1 MVSGIS
7 LANKCQ
13 LLFGFAVLVLL
24 AGALSVPWIRT
35 RMLIREGQFGANRQ
49 LAEAWLADRI
59 QLGTVEYPDGLP
71 RRFNELFD
79 DPDSAPPLR
88 MSLIDVDEVDPA
100 FDRDQFV
107 AAALERFRAD
117 ETLTEHTALTTVG
130 GQVVYRFARPLRES
144 QMRAIRDESVTKF
157 ATEPFDPTVA
167 DPIRKLLI
175 IDRTSRF
182 AEGQLLRNR
191 IYIMAAG
198 MVAGLLAVLVFY
210 LILTKL
216 ILSPVRGLRE
226 TTEKVQRGD
235 LAIRSQIKT
244 GDEFEQL
251 SEAFNAMLDKLEQ
264 SQAQLRS
271 INESLDLKV
280 SELSEANV
288 GLFESNR
295 FKSEF
300 LANVSHE
307 LRTPLNSI
315 IGFAEVLDE
324 LAGGDPDA
332 DPKRQRYIQNI
343 LTSGRSLL
351 EMIDELLGMAKIEA
365 GRMEVSIQP
374 TSISDLLEGL
384 AGIMRPQAEA
394 KTIELLTKFGRN
406 LPLIETDPGKLQ
418 QILYNFLSNAIKFT
432 PAGGTV
438 TIASVRVTRQDN
450 TLGVR
455 LGVSDTGPGIPYDVQ
470 DIIFEKFRQVDA
482 SHTREHPG
490 TGLGL
495 AICRELAEMLGATV
509 SVVSEPGQGATFFVD
524 LPSTYQPDEP
534 QPLMA

>member
-144 QMRAIRDESVTKF
+144 QMRAIRDQSVTNF

-198 MVAGLLAVLVFY
+198 VVAGLLAVLVFY

-470 DIIFEKFRQVDA
+470 DIIFEKFRQIDA

>member
-1 MVSGIS
+1 M
-7 LANKCQ
+7 
-13 LLFGFAVLVLL
+13 LFGFAVLVLL

-59 QLGTVEYPDGLP
+59 QLGTVEYPGGLP

-88 MSLIDVDEVDPA
+88 MSLVDVDEVDPA

-107 AAALERFRAD
+107 AAALERFQAD
-117 ETLTEHTALTTVG
+117 ETLTEYTDTVTVA
-130 GQVVYRFARPLRES
+130 GQVVYRFSRPLRES
-144 QMRAIRDESVTKF
+144 DMRAIRDQSVTKF

-235 LAIRSQIKT
+235 LTIRSQIKT

-251 SEAFNAMLDKLEQ
+251 SEAFNAMLDRVEQ

-271 INESLDLKV
+271 
-280 SELSEANV
+280 
-288 GLFESNR
+288 
-295 FKSEF
+295 
-300 LANVSHE
+300 
-307 LRTPLNSI
+307 
-315 IGFAEVLDE
+315 
-324 LAGGDPDA
+324 
-332 DPKRQRYIQNI
+332 
-343 LTSGRSLL
+343 
-351 EMIDELLGMAKIEA
+351 
-365 GRMEVSIQP
+365 
-374 TSISDLLEGL
+374 
-384 AGIMRPQAEA
+384 
-394 KTIELLTKFGRN
+394 
-406 LPLIETDPGKLQ
+406 
-418 QILYNFLSNAIKFT
+418 
-432 PAGGTV
+432 
-438 TIASVRVTRQDN
+438 
-450 TLGVR
+450 
-455 LGVSDTGPGIPYDVQ
+455 
-470 DIIFEKFRQVDA
+470 
-482 SHTREHPG
+482 
-490 TGLGL
+490 
-495 AICRELAEMLGATV
+495 
-509 SVVSEPGQGATFFVD
+509 
-524 LPSTYQPDEP
+524 
-534 QPLMA
+534 

>member
-35 RMLIREGQFGANRQ
+35 RMLIREGQFGTNRQ

-144 QMRAIRDESVTKF
+144 QMRAIRDQSVTNF

-198 MVAGLLAVLVFY
+198 LVAGLLAVLVFY

-280 SELSEANV
+280 SELSETNV

>member
-35 RMLIREGQFGANRQ
+35 RMLIRDGQFGANRQ
-49 LAEAWLADRI
+49 LAEAWLADHI
-59 QLGTVEYPDGLP
+59 QLGTVEYPGGLP

-88 MSLIDVDEVDPA
+88 MSLVDVDEVDPGD
-100 FDRDQFV
+100 DRDQFV
-107 AAALERFRAD
+107 AAALEHFRAD
-117 ETLTEHTALTTVG
+117 ETLTEHTAITTVG
-130 GQVVYRFARPLRES
+130 GQAVYRFARPLRES
-144 QMRAIRDESVTKF
+144 EMRAIRDQSVTKF

-374 TSISDLLEGL
+374 TSVSDLLEGL

-438 TIASVRVTRQDN
+438 TIAADRVTRQDN